1 MSFKLTLFLIC
12 CNASSGLVQ
21 PGVLFQVPDIEKLSE
36 KTYVSLKLEGDEEDD
51 DMLQGEEEEK
61 QLYASIKKIPLL
73 RL

>member
-36 KTYVSLKLEGDEEDD
+36 KTYVSLKLEGDDNDGDD
-51 DMLQGEEEEK
+51 DDILPVEEEEK
-61 QLYASIKKIPLL
+61 KLMYHQN
-73 RL
+73 